1 MTREEFEVYLSHFN
15 NKRYEA
21 ATSYFAPDVTLEF
34 CTTPGGDPGDAR
46 TLHGVQAFIAQ
57 YQSLHANVHEVVELR
72 DFIPGEDL
80 IAAEMYTE
88 FHALNDAPDFP
99 RRPLKKGESMVMTNW
114 VIYNL
119 EAGKMKR
126 IRIAH
131 FRMHDSK
138 TAKYAP
144 GSLGN

>member
-15 NKRYEA
+15 NKRYGA

-34 CTTPGGDPGDAR
+34 CTTPGGDPGEAR
-46 TLHGVQAFIAQ
+46 TLHGVQEFIAQ

-88 FHALNDAPDFP
+88 FHFFKDYPNFSGRNMKTGD
-99 RRPLKKGESMVMTNW
+99 VYITTNW
-114 VIYNL
+114 CIYNI
-119 EAGKMKR
+119 ENDRFKR
-126 IRIAH
+126 IRVAH
-131 FRMHDSK
+131 WRLHDPK
-138 TAKYAP
+138 TAR
-144 GSLGN
+144 L